1 MKNCAGKRSEGALRP
16 QNHVFLAHFSI
27 FWPYRAKIR
36 RKTKNLN
43 KGLLG
48 TTHKLSLGTPLR
60 TLLDYRVQ
68 PVGRPQSPDVEP
80 KTIERLREI
89 ATAAATTIKIHLAG
103 AYESPVTAKT

>member
-1 MKNCAGKRSEGALRP
+1 MRNCGGNRSEGALRP
-16 QNHVFLAHFSI
+16 QNRDFQAIIPI

-60 TLLDYRVQ
+60 SLLSYRVQ
-68 PVGRPQSPDVEP
+68 RVGRPQSPDVRQ
-80 KTIERLREI
+80 K
-89 ATAAATTIKIHLAG
+89 IK
-103 AYESPVTAKT
+103 

>member
-1 MKNCAGKRSEGALRP
+1 MRNCAGNRSEGALRP
-16 QNHVFLAHFSI
+16 QNRVFLANIWI

-60 TLLDYRVQ
+60 SLLSYRVQ
-68 PVGRPQSPDVEP
+68 RVGRPQSPDVVP
-80 KTIERLREI
+80 KCITDWPCY
-89 ATAAATTIKIHLAG
+89 T
-103 AYESPVTAKT
+103 